1 MQQLTL
7 KEIATA
13 LSCEPLV
20 VRWTGQ
26 MPATQQQAIG
36 LCHKIAKLLKACRGE
51 SDWGADR
58 LQVRLSAEDFEMV
71 LNVEWLCEA
80 AWLEPVGA
88 SSAQLSKQQMIHN
101 VRSRLLKALEDMD
114 L

>member
-7 KEIATA
+7 AGIATA
-13 LSCEPLV
+13 LSCEPSV
-20 VRWTGQ
+20 IRWTGP
-26 MPATQQQAIG
+26 MPATQKQAVG
-36 LCHKIAKLLKACRGE
+36 LCHNIARLLNARQGE

-80 AWLEPVGA
+80 VWLEPVGA